1 MRGLVLLWACGAA
14 PPAPEDMVRI
24 ADDDAPFWIDPYEF
38 PNEPGT
44 KPLTYTDLTEAQ
56 QACASRGK
64 RLCTAAEW
72 RRACAGPG
80 GDNRFG
86 HGPTWETGRCHT
98 EERLS
103 SGHTSI
109 MDPDALVK
117 PAGSYPRCSTPEGVH
132 DLIGSLEEW
141 VLDDHGGRR
150 ASLEG
155 GAWYTHRR
163 YADCS
168 GRYSRQ
174 PDYRVNPDREVF
186 SAGVRCCWTPEAPT
200 ATDLSRDATD
210 RLAAAAARGSARA
223 YDPSPEV
230 SLGNGV
236 FMDRYEYPNV
246 PGAWPRVAVTWTD
259 ASAACEAAGKRLC
272 TTKEWEGACGG
283 SSNQPYP
290 YGRTYTVGACATE
303 RNGPVPA
310 GTFPRCTT
318 DAGVQDLVGS
328 AWEWTATPLVAPV
341 LSDTG
346 LREVRGGSWF
356 SDDVKGTCQPTDGY
370 PAARPDQPWEDVG
383 FRCCRG
389 PKTDATPQRLPAGG
403 ACPEGMVSLPGV
415 CIDAYEH
422 PNAHFHKPA
431 AQMTFTQA
439 QQACA
444 AAGKRVCTGRE
455 WTRACAGTRDRRWP
469 YGEVFDGEA
478 CHDGAMVQTQG
489 GEVVR
494 SGELRR
500 CRSPEGVFDL
510 SGNLWEWTAEP
521 GPSGTRRGVL
531 RGGGW
536 NLSAGLGQC
545 RARAVP
551 AADYASAEAGVRCC
565 ADPVENT
572 AAP

>member
-1 MRGLVLLWACGAA
+1 MRVLLVMLSACGTAA
-14 PPAPEDMVRI
+14 APEDMVRI
-24 ADDDAPFWIDPYEF
+24 TNGEEAFWIDRYEF
-38 PNEPGT
+38 PNIADR
-44 KPLTYTDLTEAQ
+44 KPLTYTNLTEAET
-56 QACASRGK
+56 ACEGRGK

-72 RRACAGPG
+72 RRACAGPEG
-80 GDNRFG
+80 KNRFG
-86 HGPTWETGRCHT
+86 HGPSWETGRCHT
-98 EERLS
+98 EERLA

-117 PAGSYPRCSTPEGVH
+117 PAGSFPGCATPEGVH

-141 VLDDHGGRR
+141 VHDDHGGRR

-186 SAGVRCCWTPEAPT
+186 SAGVRCCWTPTAPT
-200 ATDLSRDATD
+200 QADVARDAAD
-210 RLAAAAARGSARA
+210 RLAAAAARSSSRA
-223 YDPSPEV
+223 YDPEPEV
-230 SLGNGV
+230 QVSEGV

-246 PGAWPRVAVTWTD
+246 PGAWPRVAVTWTEAD
-259 ASAACEAAGKRLC
+259 AACTAAGKRLC
-272 TTKEWEGACGG
+272 TTREWEQACGG
-283 SSNQPYP
+283 TANQPYP
-290 YGRTYTVGACATE
+290 YGRTYQEGACATE
-303 RNGPVPA
+303 RSGPVPT
-310 GTFPRCTT
+310 GTFPRCAA
-318 DAGVQDLVGS
+318 AGGAQDLVGS
-328 AWEWTATPLVAPV
+328 AWEWTDTPLKAPV
-341 LSDTG
+341 LSAVE

-389 PKTDATPQRLPAGG
+389 PRTNPPLRRLSASGT
-403 ACPEGMVSLPGV
+403 CPKGMVGLPGV
-415 CIDAYEH
+415 CIDAHEH
-422 PNAHFHKPA
+422 PNAYFHKPA
-431 AQMTFTQA
+431 AQMTFSQA

-444 AAGKRVCTGRE
+444 AEGKRVCTGSE
-455 WTRACAGTRDRRWP
+455 WTRACAGTSDRRWP
-469 YGEVFDGEA
+469 YGDVFDGEA

-494 SGELRR
+494 SGELQR
-500 CRSPEGVFDL
+500 CRSPEGVYDL
-510 SGNLWEWTAEP
+510 SGNLWEWTVEA
-521 GPSGTRRGVL
+521 GPAGTARGVL

-551 AADYASAEAGVRCC
+551 ANGYQSAEAGVRCC
-565 ADPVENT
+565 ADPVDPT
-572 AAP
+572 